1 MIESVELPAELAV
14 IVGEG
19 TWTRLSDTSPT
30 LGWRVERP
38 SGADLVVRRDRPHSR
53 TDSVSVHVHGTVAD
67 QVERLT
73 WAAGPMADEGFELPE
88 VVAHGIGADGV
99 DVLVTTMPVGEN
111 DLRLMPTGDDPLR
124 VLGETL
130 QRLHN
135 VDTSGCPFVVDSD
148 RLIEHVT
155 ARVAAG
161 EIVISDLHEAYR
173 RSTPERLV
181 EHLHTMQPIP
191 LEPGEAVLVHGSLS
205 VRHLV
210 VDPSMARVVGILG
223 WEWSGLGDR
232 LLDLAVTARSV
243 MMNFGPEAS
252 AGLFDVYGIDVV
264 DPLRLEFYGLTDEL
278 R

>member
-1 MIESVELPAELAV
+1 MTDPIALPAELGA
-14 IVGEG
+14 IVGDG

-30 LGWRVERP
+30 LGWRIERP
-38 SGADLVVRRDRPHSR
+38 DKADLVVRRDRPHLDADPGSAK
-53 TDSVSVHVHGTVAD
+53 VHGTIAD
-67 QVERLT
+67 QVERLA
-73 WAAGPMADEGFELPE
+73 WAAGPMADEGLAIPE
-88 VVAHGIGADGV
+88 VVAQGLDAEGV
-99 DVLVTTMPVGEN
+99 DVLVTTMPRGEN

-130 QRLHN
+130 QRLHH
-135 VDTSGCPFVVDSD
+135 VDTSGCPFITDSD

-161 EIVISDLHEAYR
+161 EIVIADLHEAYR

-181 EHLHTMQPIP
+181 EHLHTMQPTP
-191 LEPGEAVLVHGSLS
+191 LDPGQAVLVHGSLS

-210 VDPSMARVVGILG
+210 VDPAMARVVGILG

-243 MMNFGPEAS
+243 MKSFGPEAS
-252 AGLFDVYGIDVV
+252 AGLFDVYGIDAV